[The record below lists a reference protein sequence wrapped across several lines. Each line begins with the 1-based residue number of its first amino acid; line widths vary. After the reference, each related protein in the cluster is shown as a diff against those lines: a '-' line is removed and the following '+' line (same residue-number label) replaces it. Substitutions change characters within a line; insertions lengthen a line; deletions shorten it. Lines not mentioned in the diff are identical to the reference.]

1 MVSAGYAPKCHF
13 VWSDGCA
20 SQFKSSKP
28 WYFVSQYPAMTN
40 GCEMLWSFFGSAHG
54 KGPHDGAGAVVKR
67 FIRKEQLNAHGAKL
81 TCAADVVQFL
91 KENLAERPES
101 SYTGA
106 RKPMKRM
113 FWHIG
118 ANDVKHK
125 DEAHDC
131 DVVQGTRKIHSIRA
145 ANKTNL
151 TQLLVKNLACFC
163 CFCMQ
168 KDWDSCPNLEWTG
181 PWLAEHL
188 QPRLMKPVR
197 DAMTRNW
204 LLGDLEFGSN
214 ADDLAATLDSGD
226 NFAVTAPANNVEGV
240 EFYIICCIRGV
251 HTVRKAFSCEWGTD
265 FEIGDTVVS
274 GKYYQKWGQAQSAS
288 YIFLK
293 DSHIVYMHSYH
304 VRAVKFLM
312 LPSDQRVSGNVP
324 IYKLPIEAYRGI
336 ISGIGDLDSD

>member
-40 GCEMLWSFFGSAHG
+40 GCEMMWSFFGSAHG

-145 ANKTNL
+145 ANKKCNPTSREK
-151 TQLLVKNLACFC
+151 TCLLLLFLHAERLGLLPELRMDRAMVSRTSATETDEASEGCYDSELAY
-163 CFCMQ
+163 
-168 KDWDSCPNLEWTG
+168 W
-181 PWLAEHL
+181 
-188 QPRLMKPVR
+188 
-197 DAMTRNW
+197 
-204 LLGDLEFGSN
+204 
-214 ADDLAATLDSGD
+214 
-226 NFAVTAPANNVEGV
+226 
-240 EFYIICCIRGV
+240 
-251 HTVRKAFSCEWGTD
+251 
-265 FEIGDTVVS
+265 
-274 GKYYQKWGQAQSAS
+274 
-288 YIFLK
+288 
-293 DSHIVYMHSYH
+293 
-304 VRAVKFLM
+304 
-312 LPSDQRVSGNVP
+312 
-324 IYKLPIEAYRGI
+324 
-336 ISGIGDLDSD
+336 